1 MPSVIYSAK
10 PVSINDIAFNQD
22 HLLKSLGI
30 SESAA
35 DAYLLQTISEI
46 SAYCLE
52 ISTPCASLSVFSDVH
67 FDKETGKMALDGFT
81 FSINKMIMSALT
93 ESTEVAVFIGT
104 CGSEVERFSKRMMDE
119 GNLLEGYIAD
129 LSGSQIAEGIA
140 ECIHRQL
147 RVERNDHVSNRYSP
161 GYCKWNVSDQHHLFE
176 IMKENNCGVRL
187 NTSALMSPIKSV
199 SGIIGLGDQV
209 HFKNYTCSVCEE
221 DHCLYRDKK

>member
-10 PVSINDIAFNQD
+10 PVSIDDIAFSQD

-30 SESAA
+30 SNSEA
-35 DAYLLQTISEI
+35 DAYLLQTVSEI
-46 SAYCLE
+46 STYCLE
-52 ISTPCASLSVFSDVH
+52 ISKPRASLSIFSNIQ
-67 FDKETGKMALDGFT
+67 FDKETGKMTLEGFT
-81 FSINKMIMSALT
+81 FSINKMIMSALS
-93 ESTEVAVFIGT
+93 ESTEIGVFIGT
-104 CGSEVERFSKRMMDE
+104 CGIEVEHFSKRMMDE

-140 ECIHRQL
+140 ECIHQQL
-147 RVERNDHVSNRYSP
+147 KFERNDHVSNRYSP
-161 GYCKWNVSDQHHLFE
+161 GYCKWHVSDQHHLFE
-176 IMKENNCGVRL
+176 IMKENNCGVSL
-187 NTSALMSPIKSV
+187 NPSALMSPIKSV